1 MEYTNKSAISSFDPW
16 RLFGLKDYFGLVRG
30 SRVGEFENNLQNCFD
45 FWKFCP
51 LQNDGKAHTISTIS
65 VEFVP

>member
-1 MEYTNKSAISSFDPW
+1 MECANKSAIPSFESW
-16 RLFGLKDYFGLVRG
+16 RWFALKDHSGLVRG
-30 SRVGEFENNLQNCFD
+30 SVAGGFENNLQNCFD